1 MVDKQQ
7 GELVSIEKIKGKQP
21 EIGLVNQKLRAEV
34 EKIVATIQNDEYRH
48 TAVKNGTVI
57 SQEDILTDFV
67 SNHSKKLIHFN

>member
-34 EKIVATIQNDEYRH
+34 EKIVATI
-48 TAVKNGTVI
+48 
-57 SQEDILTDFV
+57 
-67 SNHSKKLIHFN
+67 